1 MFDRVRF
8 KGLVKE
14 QPFSNAYIFP
24 SVVST
29 RLDFFRGGETRRV
42 TDALFKEDIDIS
54 AKNLLIDMSCMKGRR
69 TMGSDMEDCNMY
81 EGEFST

>member
-14 QPFSNAYIFP
+14 QPFSNALRP
-24 SVVST
+24 SRLLS
-29 RLDFFRGGETRRV
+29 RLDFFSGGETRRV

-69 TMGSDMEDCNMY
+69 TMGSDMEDYNMY
-81 EGEFST
+81 EGECST